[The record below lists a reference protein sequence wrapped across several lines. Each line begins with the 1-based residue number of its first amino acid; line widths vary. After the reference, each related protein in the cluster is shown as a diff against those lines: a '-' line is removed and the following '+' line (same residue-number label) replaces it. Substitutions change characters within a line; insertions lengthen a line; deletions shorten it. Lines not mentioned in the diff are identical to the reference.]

1 LPLPVSFNWSEE
13 AWNGGLLKTSTPTAG
28 LCEQRFQQAAGEYTY
43 PARRGT
49 VRETMA
55 AVLYR
60 KGRESGVVEEVNG
73 QQERSWRSFLLDVR
87 LDGAGNSR
95 IARQLTWISHP
106 LT

>member
-1 LPLPVSFNWSEE
+1 
-13 AWNGGLLKTSTPTAG
+13 
-28 LCEQRFQQAAGEYTY
+28 
-43 PARRGT
+43 
-49 VRETMA
+49 MA